1 MKEAGDKKLKDFTT
15 KQEEDRKNMKK
26 NYTTNLEVYIQCIII
41 LVEVVTKLNSSIV
54 LLKGVDPLLPSLYP
68 PQRSCWGV
76 YWFHHVRPS
85 VDKSYVVR

>member
-1 MKEAGDKKLKDFTT
+1 VKEAGDKKLKDFTT

-54 LLKGVDPLLPSLYP
+54 LLKGVDPLLFFLSS
-68 PQRSCWGV
+68 SCFV
-76 YWFHHVRPS
+76 V
-85 VDKSYVVR
+85 KSFNFLSPASFTL